1 MTISLAG
8 PEDSQ
13 MLMQVGAPTVDKIL
27 PDAYRLARFQDGN
40 GATDLKLQGYFT
52 WYQGCMRALCGEWRD
67 IETVDADASDDEP
80 YGPLL

>member
-1 MTISLAG
+1 MTISLTG

-13 MLMQVGAPTVDKIL
+13 MLMQIGAPTIDKTL
-27 PDAYRLARFQDGN
+27 PDAYRLARFQTEEGR
-40 GATDLKLQGYFT
+40 THLKLQGYFT

-80 YGPLL
+80 YGPLP